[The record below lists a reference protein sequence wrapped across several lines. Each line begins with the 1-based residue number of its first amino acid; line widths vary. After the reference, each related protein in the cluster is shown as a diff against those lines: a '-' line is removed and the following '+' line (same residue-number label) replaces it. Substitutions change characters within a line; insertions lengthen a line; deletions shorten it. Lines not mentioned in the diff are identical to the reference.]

1 MALQQLMYQL
11 FKIVQNCSGSGS
23 GSATYNSFE
32 KCKCKCHCDCNCVL
46 YILIYIQ
53 EKGIFS
59 GLYLYLYSADLLCIW
74 LEAYVSQSNT
84 CTCLLTVTNIL
95 NTHLQVRDGCTRRV
109 LHTVTSTYTVCSL
122 YILIQII
129 VYANVNAK
137 MLYKRALLQRLG
149 R

>member
-11 FKIVQNCSGSGS
+11 FKIVVVAALLLIILLKNVNVNV
-23 GSATYNSFE
+23 TVTVTVF
-32 KCKCKCHCDCNCVL
+32 

-137 MLYKRALLQRLG
+137 MPYKRALLQRLG